1 MKTFLAVIATVII
14 GFVTVGLIYQIKEV
28 KTKIESKQTIP
39 APQADPKK
47 VLEEQVQNLA
57 SENEKIK
64 DSLKKK
70 DRDLKD
76 ASTRVEAVKKET
88 LDKDKALG
96 ELQKKVSKIENEKDD
111 IKTYAKVLE
120 DNVKTIKSENA
131 EVKSSVKSLESRLVD
146 IFTKKA
152 EPAQTEEK
160 KPAIPSSLAEEKT
173 LATPEAKPQTAP
185 EVKTAAKSESKP
197 ELKAAEKMALRKSEP
212 AQAQPQQIA
221 QAPAETKP
229 AIPASLIEDKPKVD
243 PAAEVATEAP
253 GPQLAL
259 APIYTYSLT
268 REAPALTVNQELE
281 VTVAGFNYSNVDIE
295 LKYGGLP
302 PQTFAGKE
310 AGDEITYKNYKI
322 VVYQIHLDGAD
333 LYIKR
338 R

>member
-28 KTKIESKQTIP
+28 KTKIESKQTVP
-39 APQADPKK
+39 TTPPVDEKK
-47 VLEEQVQNLA
+47 VLERQVQHLA
-57 SENEKIK
+57 TENEKYK

-76 ASTRVEAVKKET
+76 ASSKVENVKKET
-88 LDKDKALG
+88 QEKEKALG

-131 EVKSSVKSLESRLVD
+131 EVKDSVKNLESRLMD
-146 IFTKKA
+146 IFTKKP

-160 KPAIPSSLAEEKT
+160 KPAIPPSVAEEKT
-173 LATPEAKPQTAP
+173 PAKPEVKPEAKA
-185 EVKTAAKSESKP
+185 ESKP
-197 ELKAAEKMALRKSEP
+197 DLKAAERMPLRKTETAQTP
-212 AQAQPQQIA
+212 AQ
-221 QAPAETKP
+221 PAAKAEETAASKP
-229 AIPASLIEDKPKVD
+229 AIPASLIEEKPKID
-243 PAAEVATEAP
+243 PATEVATEAP

-268 REAPALTVNQELE
+268 REAPGLTVNQELE
-281 VTVAGFNYSNVDIE
+281 VTVANFNYSNVDIE